1 MLICLVATYKLAD
14 MKWKIEAQA
23 RLQPELS
30 GTVEKNNKKKIK
42 KKPHADPVAQSWERA
57 TTLADWTGLGFRYK
71 AFTVTTGI
79 R

>member
-30 GTVEKNNKKKIK
+30 GTVEKNNKKKNK
-42 KKPHADPVAQSWERA
+42 KKAAR
-57 TTLADWTGLGFRYK
+57 
-71 AFTVTTGI
+71 
-79 R
+79 